1 MIAYRETVILSNSP
15 KSERKHE
22 FDADTHKFCFLEKI
36 SMKRKIEKMKDYMEK
51 TVITPLFKLISP
63 NYMQWKHCEITVTI
77 KLFQN
82 S

>member
-1 MIAYRETVILSNSP
+1 
-15 KSERKHE
+15 
-22 FDADTHKFCFLEKI
+22 
-36 SMKRKIEKMKDYMEK
+36 MKRKNEKMKDHMEK

-63 NYMQWKHCEITVTI
+63 NYMQWKHCEIIVTI

>member
-22 FDADTHKFCFLEKI
+22 FDADTPKFCFLEKI
-36 SMKRKIEKMKDYMEK
+36 SMKRKNKKMKDHMEK
-51 TVITPLFKLISP
+51 TVITPLFKWISP

-77 KLFQN
+77 
-82 S
+82 